1 MPMGPTSK
9 YSDQS
14 RLWNLP
20 RPWGDGIVRGPRG
33 CSVGAMYVSGL
44 AARAVRVRRRLG
56 ALEHGWEEGF
66 WARKA
71 VVDSGAASLDYEQFE
86 ERGLRLVLK
95 GTLNAADAQR
105 FWPQVMQKV
114 AQCDPSA
121 IEVDAGGVES
131 LDTAGMALLLE
142 LKAGQEQRQRG
153 FRIQGLRD
161 DLTELMRRFDPGPP
175 APPKPAPPWLVR
187 AIHRVGEISH
197 GSLVGF
203 HTQVAFLGEI
213 FVRLLSVLVRP
224 RRLRWADTF
233 LIAEKAGANAVGIVA
248 LMGFLI
254 GLILAFQSAI
264 GMRKFGAEIYVA
276 DLVVLVLFRELGP
289 LITAF
294 ILTSR
299 SGSAFAAELGTM
311 KVNEE
316 VDALVT
322 MGVDPVQFLAL
333 PRLVAAICVMPLL
346 TLFNELFGL
355 IGCGLVMRSFGFPV
369 AAYIDQIQEAAS
381 LGDLFGGLVKTF
393 VFGAL
398 IAGIGCLRGLQ
409 TGNSPSAVGD
419 SATRAVVSGIVA
431 IVVADGVFAVLYY
444 YLGV

>member
-1 MPMGPTSK
+1 MGRK
-9 YSDQS
+9 
-14 RLWNLP
+14 
-20 RPWGDGIVRGPRG
+20 
-33 CSVGAMYVSGL
+33 AL
-44 AARAVRVRRRLG
+44 ARRAV
-56 ALEHGWEEGF
+56 
-66 WARKA
+66 ARS
-71 VVDSGAASLDYEQFE
+71 DTASLECEQLDPG
-86 ERGLRLVLK
+86 GLRLAFR
-95 GTLNAADAQR
+95 GTLNAGSAERLWPEVMRKVAESRPSAVEIDAQ
-105 FWPQVMQKV
+105 
-114 AQCDPSA
+114 
-121 IEVDAGGVES
+121 GVES
-131 LDTAGMALLLE
+131 LDAAGMALLFE
-142 LKAGQEQRQRG
+142 LKAAQEDRHG
-153 FRIQGLRD
+153 DFRIRGLRD
-161 DLTELMRRFDPGPP
+161 DLGELMKLFDPGPP
-175 APPKPAPPWLVR
+175 SAPARGPGLLIRSVNGLGQAAHEFVM
-187 AIHRVGEISH
+187 
-197 GSLVGF
+197 GF
-203 HTQVAFLGEI
+203 HSQVGFLGEI
-213 FVRLLSVLVRP
+213 FVRLLGVLVRP
-224 RRLRWADTF
+224 SRLRWADTF

-346 TLFNELFGL
+346 TLFNMLFGL

-369 AAYIDQIQEAAS
+369 ATYIDQIQEAAS
-381 LGDLFGGLVKTF
+381 LGDLCGGLVKTF

-409 TGNSPSAVGD
+409 TGKSPSAVGD

-431 IVVADGVFAVLYY
+431 IVVTDGVFAVMYY
-444 YLGV
+444 YLGI